1 MIKLL
6 SINHISNGFFECLK
20 TLTVVGDIE
29 NNLNLAKEILDN
41 LPPNI
46 KIYVYCDE
54 HDNVMGTTT
63 LLIEQ
68 KFIHNGGKVGH
79 IEDVGVR
86 KEFQGLGI
94 GTKLILHC
102 LDEAGIQKCYKTIL
116 DCSDTTQIF
125 YEKCGF
131 QRKDVCMRYNH

>member
-94 GTKLILHC
+94 GTKLILKRYWIVQ
-102 LDEAGIQKCYKTIL
+102 IQLKFFMKNV
-116 DCSDTTQIF
+116 DFKGKMS
-125 YEKCGF
+125 
-131 QRKDVCMRYNH
+131 V